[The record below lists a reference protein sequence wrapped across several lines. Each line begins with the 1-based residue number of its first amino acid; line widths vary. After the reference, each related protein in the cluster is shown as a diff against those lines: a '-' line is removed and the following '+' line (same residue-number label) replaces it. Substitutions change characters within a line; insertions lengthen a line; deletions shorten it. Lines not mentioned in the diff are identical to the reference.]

1 MSDTARWV
9 WEILDEL
16 PLAQRE
22 VLVLCDLEGRT
33 REEVAELLGVS
44 SGTIK
49 GRLRLGREKFRRMA
63 RSRGDIRTEAE
74 VG

>member
-9 WEILDEL
+9 WEILDAL

-22 VLVLCDLEGRT
+22 VLILCDLEGRT
-33 REEVAELLGVS
+33 REEAADLLGVS

-49 GRLRLGREKFRRMA
+49 GRMRLGREKFRRMA
-63 RSRGDIRTEAE
+63 RSRGDIRTAAE